1 MIEGRCCLLSTLL
14 LTISVYLSISPAVSL
29 YVILIS
35 AIATKGFSLKVLR
48 LFLPLIIIFSISALL
63 LQNLN
68 LTLKFVAILSCGSLV
83 FATQQSQ
90 IAGAL
95 KFLRVPE
102 KFISVTMLALNFFR
116 LITWDLENMK
126 ALNLP
131 KRDLL
136 KTLAS
141 ISVLRA
147 IGLAESLYSKC
158 YNYRSFYE
166 VKKVSKK
173 DVLLVAASVFAII
186 LR

>member
-1 MIEGRCCLLSTLL
+1 MIEGRCCLLSTIL
-14 LTISVYLSISPAVSL
+14 LTISVYISVNPIVSA
-29 YVILIS
+29 YVILVS
-35 AIATKGFSLKVLR
+35 ALATRGFSFKVLK
-48 LFLPLIIIFSISALL
+48 LFLPLIMVFSISALL

-68 LTLKFVAILSCGSLV
+68 LILKFVAILSCGSLV

-95 KFLRVPE
+95 KFLRIPE
-102 KFISVTMLALNFFR
+102 KFISVTMLALNFFK

-126 ALNLP
+126 TLNLP

-141 ISVLRA
+141 MSVLRA
-147 IGLAESLYSKC
+147 IGMAESLYSKC
-158 YNYRSFYE
+158 YNYRAFYE
-166 VKKVSKK
+166 VRKVSKR
-173 DVLLVAASVFAII
+173 DTLLIAASILALI